1 MSRHRSYGKAT
12 TGAKKKN
19 VLKRFE
25 RIQLLKDRDQWKEG
39 ASVFHLPKTK
49 VVS

>member
-12 TGAKKKN
+12 TGAKKRN

-25 RIQLLKDRDQWKEG
+25 RVQLMKARDQWKERV
-39 ASVFHLPKTK
+39 SVFSLPKTK
-49 VVS
+49 VAS

>member
-12 TGAKKKN
+12 SGAAKKN

-25 RIQLLKDRDQWKEG
+25 RIQLMKERDQWVDKT
-39 ASVFHLPKTK
+39 SVFNLPKTK
-49 VVS
+49 VSS

>member
-12 TGAKKKN
+12 TGAKKRN

-25 RIQLLKDRDQWKEG
+25 RVQLMKERDQWKERV
-39 ASVFHLPKTK
+39 SVFSLPKTK
-49 VVS
+49 VAS

>member
-12 TGAKKKN
+12 SGGAKKN

-25 RIQLLKDRDQWKEG
+25 RIQLMKERDQWKDRT
-39 ASVFHLPKTK
+39 SVFNLPKTK
-49 VVS
+49 VSS

>member
-1 MSRHRSYGKAT
+1 MSRHKSYGKAT
-12 TGAKKKN
+12 SGAQKKN

-25 RIQLLKDRDQWKEG
+25 RIQLMKEREQWKEG
-39 ASVFHLPKTK
+39 SSVFNLPKTK